1 MGANNS
7 DPLGIVRVL
16 FAMSFPKL
24 AKLLDIPFGNR
35 EAIEFFVQII
45 RYVTFLLLIFVVVY
59 ELWKNI
65 LCLSHLQN

>member
-16 FAMSFPKL
+16 FAMGFPKL

-45 RYVTFLLLIFVVVY
+45 RYEDVVFNDLRKKY
-59 ELWKNI
+59 SIQKKYLEN
-65 LCLSHLQN
+65 